1 MSCVIHWTSQHGYQ
15 SKGTAYL
22 PRERANMW
30 VDQAN
35 YRSIR
40 KMYGIFQYVIDH
52 EVARGISELC
62 VVKGLPSGDP
72 SWMSRIIG
80 SYLHPIPKK

>member
-1 MSCVIHWTSQHGYQ
+1 
-15 SKGTAYL
+15 
-22 PRERANMW
+22 
-30 VDQAN
+30 
-35 YRSIR
+35 
-40 KMYGIFQYVIDH
+40 MYGIFQYVIDH